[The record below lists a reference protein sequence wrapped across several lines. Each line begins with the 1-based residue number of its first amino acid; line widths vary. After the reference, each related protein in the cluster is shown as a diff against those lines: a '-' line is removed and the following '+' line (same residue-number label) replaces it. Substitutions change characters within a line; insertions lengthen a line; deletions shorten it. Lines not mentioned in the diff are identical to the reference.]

1 MTMTFSTILR
11 QQLMHSSTISFEVF
25 GGVVSLPD
33 MKVPKAENT
42 LQIQQKK
49 VSSLVALVSLAMA
62 ESLEKRIEKSV
73 PTERI

>member
-1 MTMTFSTILR
+1 
-11 QQLMHSSTISFEVF
+11 
-25 GGVVSLPD
+25 

-62 ESLEKRIEKSV
+62 ESLEERIEKSV